1 MIYIRLM
8 KSLWSKEQYRVLREV
23 RVMWRVLLVEDQ
35 AIVRQGLKVIL
46 EQDENISVVQQAENG
61 EEAIA
66 IVEKHLIDF
75 IMMDVRMPV
84 MNGIEATRKIKQ
96 QWPDIKILILTTFND
111 DEYAVEAL
119 KEGANGFLLK
129 TSESDKLIEAV
140 YSCMSGGM
148 TIHEEVAAK
157 VMPRLLKRSKSEKT
171 VDVHLSERE
180 IAITKLIGEGLTN
193 KEIAE
198 ELYLSIGTVK
208 NYLTQILQ
216 KTGLRDRTQ
225 LAIYAVKHHIADD

>member
-1 MIYIRLM
+1 
-8 KSLWSKEQYRVLREV
+8 
-23 RVMWRVLLVEDQ
+23 MWRVLLAEDQ
-35 AIVRQGLKVIL
+35 SIVRQGLRVIL
-46 EQDENISVVQQAENG
+46 EQDDNITVVQEAANG
-61 EEAIA
+61 EEAIE
-66 IVEKHLIDF
+66 ILETHLIDF

-84 MNGIEATRKIKQ
+84 MDGIEATRKIKQ
-96 QWPDIKILILTTFND
+96 KWPDIKILILTTFND
-111 DEYAVEAL
+111 DEYVVEAL

-129 TSESDKLIEAV
+129 ISESDKLIEAV
-140 YSCMSGGM
+140 YSCMSGGLAL
-148 TIHEEVAAK
+148 HEEVAAK
-157 VMPRLLKRSKSEKT
+157 VMPRLLQRSKSGQELA
-171 VDVHLSERE
+171 VSLSERE
-180 IAITKLIGEGLTN
+180 LAITKLIGEGWAN